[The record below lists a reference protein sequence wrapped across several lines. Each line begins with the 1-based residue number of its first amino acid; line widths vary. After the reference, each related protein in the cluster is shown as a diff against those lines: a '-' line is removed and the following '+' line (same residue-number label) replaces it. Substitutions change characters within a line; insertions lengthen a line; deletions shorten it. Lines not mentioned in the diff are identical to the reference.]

1 MSARPLAAA
10 PPFRL
15 TGRRVLLILVG
26 FFGTIASADAVL
38 VASAL
43 RTWSGLE
50 VASPYHAGQV
60 YNADLARARAQ
71 DARGWHLESAV
82 ARAGAGATLDVVVR
96 ERTGDP
102 LAGKDLRARLE
113 RPTDARA
120 DRVLALAETAP
131 GHYAGRIAML
141 PGGQWRLVV
150 EVLGPDG
157 VELRRERRLTLE

>member
-1 MSARPLAAA
+1 MQADSTLSAAS
-10 PPFRL
+10 FRL
-15 TGRRVLLILVG
+15 TGRRVLLIFVG

-50 VASPYHAGQV
+50 VASPYHAGRV
-60 YNADLARARAQ
+60 YNAELARARAQ
-71 DARGWHLESAV
+71 EARGWHLESAV
-82 ARAGAGATLDVVVR
+82 ARVGTGATVGVSLQGRGAV
-96 ERTGDP
+96 P

-120 DRVLALAETAP
+120 DRGLALAETAP
-131 GHYAGRIAML
+131 GHYAGRVEAL

-150 EVLGPDG
+150 EVLGADG
-157 VELRRERRLTLE
+157 VELRRERRLTID